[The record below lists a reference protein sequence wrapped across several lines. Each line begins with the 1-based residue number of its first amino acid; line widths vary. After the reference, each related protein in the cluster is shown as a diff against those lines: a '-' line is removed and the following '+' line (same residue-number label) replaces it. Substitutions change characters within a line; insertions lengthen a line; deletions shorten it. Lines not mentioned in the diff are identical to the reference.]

1 MSRRRYPPYGFH
13 SADSACGSSALQDR
27 GPKMILILS
36 SNAGERAQ
44 EYQQLLA
51 HLATLQGIQT
61 RVHVERGS
69 EQTLT
74 EIYLIGNTKPLDI
87 EDMQSLPCVERV
99 VRVSEEY
106 RILGRHKD
114 DQRPTHFEY
123 NGVRFGQDT
132 LHVFAGLCA
141 VDNREH
147 VEIMLKALRD
157 NGQVCTRMGAYKPRT
172 SPYAF
177 QGHGKNCLP
186 YVFEL
191 AGKYGIK
198 VLAMEITHESHL
210 DEIREALHQTGNP
223 TGVMLQ
229 IGTRNTQNFDLL
241 KIVGRQTGMP
251 VLLKRGFGIT
261 LDESLNAAEYLAS
274 EGNRNVVF
282 CLRGMKTNM
291 GDPHRNFVDFAH
303 VPVVKRLTRMPV
315 CVDPSHSVG
324 SRQASPDGILDMMHV
339 TAQGVL
345 SGANMVLVD
354 FHPAPPKA
362 LVDGPQA
369 MLLKELPYFLEDVQI
384 ARGAYLK
391 RAALRQRYQDT

>member
-1 MSRRRYPPYGFH
+1 
-13 SADSACGSSALQDR
+13 
-27 GPKMILILS
+27 MILILT
-36 SNAGERAQ
+36 SNTDPQSADYR
-44 EYQQLLA
+44 QLMA
-51 HLATLQGIQT
+51 HLAGLPGIQT
-61 RVHVERGS
+61 RVHVERGTA
-69 EQTLT
+69 QTLT
-74 EIYLIGNTKPLDI
+74 EIYLIGDTKPLLI
-87 EDMQSLPCVERV
+87 EDMQTLPCVERV

-114 DQRPTHFEY
+114 DSRPAHFEY

-132 LHVFAGLCA
+132 LNVFAGLCA
-141 VDNREH
+141 VDNPEH
-147 VEIMLKALRD
+147 VERMLKALRD

-186 YVFEL
+186 YVFDL
-191 AGKYGIK
+191 AGKYGMK
-198 VLAMEITHESHL
+198 VIAMEITHESHL
-210 DEIREALHQTGNP
+210 NEIREALQQTGNP

-229 IGTRNTQNFDLL
+229 IGTRNTQNFELL
-241 KIVGRQTGMP
+241 KIVGRQQEFP

-282 CLRGMKTNM
+282 GLRGMKTNM
-291 GDPHRNFVDFAH
+291 GDPHRNLVDFAH

-324 SRQASPDGILDMMHV
+324 TRAAAPDGILDVMHI
-339 TAQGVL
+339 TAQGVMA
-345 SGANMVLVD
+345 GANMVLVD

-369 MLLKELPYFLEDVQI
+369 LLLKELPYFLEDVQI
-384 ARGAYLK
+384 AREAYLQ
-391 RAALRQRYQDT
+391 RVALQQRYQSA

>member
-1 MSRRRYPPYGFH
+1 
-13 SADSACGSSALQDR
+13 
-27 GPKMILILS
+27 
-36 SNAGERAQ
+36 
-44 EYQQLLA
+44 
-51 HLATLQGIQT
+51 
-61 RVHVERGS
+61 
-69 EQTLT
+69 
-74 EIYLIGNTKPLDI
+74 
-87 EDMQSLPCVERV
+87 MQSLPCVERA

-132 LHVFAGLCA
+132 LNVFAGLCA

-147 VEIMLKALRD
+147 VEIMMKAVHD

-198 VLAMEITHESHL
+198 VIAMEITHESHL
-210 DEIREALHQTGNP
+210 NEIREALHQTGNP

-229 IGTRNTQNFDLL
+229 IGTRNTQNFELL
-241 KIVGRQTGMP
+241 KIVGRQTEMP
-251 VLLKRGFGIT
+251 ILLKRGFGIT

-282 CLRGMKTNM
+282 GLRGMKTNM

-315 CVDPSHSVG
+315 CIDPSHSVG
-324 SRQASPDGILDMMHV
+324 SRAAAPDGILDMMHV
-339 TAQGVL
+339 TAQGVDRRRQHGAGGFPSRPAQGAGGRPAGDAAEGAAVF
-345 SGANMVLVD
+345 SGRCADRARGVS
-354 FHPAPPKA
+354 
-362 LVDGPQA
+362 Q
-369 MLLKELPYFLEDVQI
+369 
-384 ARGAYLK
+384 ARGATP
-391 RAALRQRYQDT
+391 ASGIGSA